1 MNIFRSKYVQ
11 LLLLTDCQ
19 IVTFMVVYDAFWSF
33 YRFLKPNFRRDIAWG
48 LTLDFALMIFVVIS
62 LVGAIVGNLLFV
74 KHQLL
79 MQCFCLLSFACFF
92 LGSWSYLPYRTSLLL
107 VCAIV
112 GFLGPFLLLRK
123 GFTLL
128 TRPS

>member
-1 MNIFRSKYVQ
+1 
-11 LLLLTDCQ
+11 LLLLTVCQ
-19 IVTFMVVYDAFWSF
+19 IVSFIIVYEAFWNL
-33 YRFLKPNFRRDIAWG
+33 YKFLNPNFRRDIAWG
-48 LTLDFALMIFVVIS
+48 LNVIFALWVFAVIS
-62 LVGAIVGNLLFV
+62 LLGVIVGNLLFV

-79 MQCFCLLSFACFF
+79 VQCFCILSFACFF

-112 GFLGPFLLLRK
+112 GFLGPFFLLRQ

-128 TRPS
+128 IRPS